1 MWSFF
6 FRRMSVIEPTQHD
19 RAFTTTMVWSLLSH
33 DIVLMDTTHSFNTVQ
48 TRLRHFRATV
58 RRESLFLKLLQSWF
72 LYLAYQSH
80 KNTPLYCTS
89 HVCWDLNVQLL
100 GFRILPVQ
108 TQFRMAPENPPLAG
122 NQKGSFVELCY
133 ILLISW
139 VVRNDS
145 TTEGHI
151 DVSVEC

>member
-1 MWSFF
+1 
-6 FRRMSVIEPTQHD
+6 MSVIEPTQHD

-33 DIVLMDTTHSFNTVQ
+33 DIVLMDTTHSFNTMQ

-89 HVCWDLNVQLL
+89 HVCRDLNVQLL
-100 GFRILPVQ
+100 GCRILPVQ
-108 TQFRMAPENPPLAG
+108 TQFRTAPENQPLAG

-145 TTEGHI
+145 TTEGHVN
-151 DVSVEC
+151 VSVEC